1 MKFSNVKDVFM
12 DFVKSGFR
20 FGNTFSNYMAQKL
33 EASPTA
39 TRIGGGVFDVAAGGG
54 LLYMAATSMIGTVV
68 GAVAAVSAV
77 ATAPIA
83 ALVTVCVGTL
93 WLALS
98 TMTAGIGLGLLD
110 AARQKAGF
118 ARPKDYLRN
127 TREAVDEA
135 TTSVKN
141 IFKKGV
147 KGPASTFKNAANGNK
162 PAAPAEKKEP
172 SSNIDFRL

>member
-20 FGNTFSNYMAQKL
+20 FGNTFSNYMAEKL

-54 LLYMAATSMIGTVV
+54 LLYMAATSMIGTVL

-118 ARPKDYLRN
+118 ARPSEYLRS
-127 TREAVDEA
+127 TREAVDDA
-135 TTSVKN
+135 TTSVN
-141 IFKKGV
+141 SVFKKGA
-147 KGPASTFKNAANGNK
+147 KGPASTFTNAANGNK
-162 PAAPAEKKEP
+162 PAAQPEKKEQ
-172 SSNIDFRL
+172 NIDFNFKK